1 MDIKQLKYFLQICED
16 ESFSKAAKN
25 LYITQQGLSKAIK
38 SLEECINAPLFYRTV
53 SGLKLTE
60 YGKYLKEH
68 SIHLINEFDLIL
80 NDINKM
86 TSLNRQK
93 LSVGFSFGVLNALS
107 TDLIDNFKQNNPNIQ
122 LTTAEY
128 RDFDCEKAILTGE
141 LDVALTVGPVDESK
155 FNFKIVQ
162 THNLC
167 ALINDKHY
175 LSQKSE
181 ISFKDLKNE
190 KIIIVDKNFKLY
202 HNFIEKCRQ
211 AAFEPDIAFTTAEIL
226 ITHKLSR
233 LNKGIGISVDFVV
246 SDINYPNVYS
256 IPFID
261 KSFVWNVTLIYKKDS
276 ILSYAGKIFTDYII
290 QFNEK

>member
-16 ESFSKAAKN
+16 KSFSKAAQN

-38 SLEECINAPLFYRTV
+38 SLEDCINAPLFYRTV
-53 SGLKLTE
+53 NGLKLTE
-60 YGKYLKEH
+60 YGNYLKEH
-68 SIHLINEFDLIL
+68 SVHLVKEFDLII
-80 NDINKM
+80 NNINKM
-86 TSLNRQK
+86 NSLNHEK

-107 TDLIDNFKQNNPNIQ
+107 TDLIDDFKQTNPNIQ

-128 RDFDCEKAILTGE
+128 PDFDCEKAILNGD
-141 LDVALTVGPVDESK
+141 LDVALTVGPIDGSNFNSK
-155 FNFKIVQ
+155 IIQ

-167 ALINDKHY
+167 ALINEKNY
-175 LSQKSE
+175 LSKKSE

-202 HNFIEKCRQ
+202 HNFVEKCRQ

-256 IPFID
+256 IPFTD
-261 KSFVWNVTLIYKKDS
+261 KSFVWNIYLITKKDS
-276 ILSYAGKIFTDYII
+276 FISNAAKTFANYVMNY
-290 QFNEK
+290 